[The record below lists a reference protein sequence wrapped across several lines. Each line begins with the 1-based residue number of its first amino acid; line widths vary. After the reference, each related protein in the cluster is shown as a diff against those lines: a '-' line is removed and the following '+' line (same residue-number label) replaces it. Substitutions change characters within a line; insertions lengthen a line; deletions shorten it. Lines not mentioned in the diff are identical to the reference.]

1 MADNWPA
8 DKIERRKV
16 EDLIPYAR
24 NARTHSEEQV
34 AQIAASIKE
43 WGWTTPVLIDEEG
56 GIIAGHG
63 RVLAAQK
70 LGIDEVPTM
79 AATGWTKAQKQA
91 YVLAD
96 NQLPQNAGWDM
107 DLLSVEMKDLD
118 AEGFDLSL
126 MGFDDDMMA
135 NMLKDETEGLTDEDA
150 VPEVPDVPVTVE
162 GDIWVLGKHRLMCGD
177 STSIDAVDKLMGG
190 QKANIC
196 FTSPP
201 YNAGSMNVKGNKRT
215 EKKYNSFDDNQ
226 TPDKFFD
233 FLSSNMSCILSVS
246 DEVFYNIGLVQDN
259 KQTIFKM
266 VSAFGDI
273 FKDVIYWKKKNVAP
287 HIQKGVINN
296 CVEFILCF
304 GDGKRKF
311 VNPQFSQG
319 TYYNVIEGAGASGNE
334 YSDIH
339 KATFPI
345 YLPENIIQNFT
356 GRNAIVFD
364 CFGGTGTT
372 MIAAHKHD
380 RICYMME
387 LDPKYCDVIIKRWCD
402 FTGKNAI
409 NEATGEKFNKEREGI
424 SPLLSDA

>member
-1 MADNWPA
+1 MKHKNNIWPA
-8 DKIERRKV
+8 DKVERRKTDSLV
-16 EDLIPYAR
+16 PYAR
-24 NARTHSEEQV
+24 NSRTHSEQQV
-34 AQIAASIKE
+34 SQIAASIKE

-135 NMLKDETEGLTDEDA
+135 NMLNEETEGLTDEDA

-190 QKANIC
+190 VKADMV

-201 YNAGSMNVKGNKRT
+201 YNANTKAGDGDIFNKRKS
-215 EKKYNSFDDNQ
+215 KKLYADGYSDNLGSEQYIKFTKDVLEVCFMNTDGFVFWNVSYNANSRNEYIKQIEDRI
-226 TPDKFFD
+226 D
-233 FLSSNMSCILSVS
+233 FLVEQICWKKSSTIPFKGCLMRDWEPVYIFSTNKQGLNLKNVVS
-246 DEVFYNIGLVQDN
+246 NFWEISNTGSQQENHKACFPVALPEKAIGLVN
-259 KQTIFKM
+259 KNTGIVFE
-266 VSAFGDI
+266 
-273 FKDVIYWKKKNVAP
+273 P
-287 HIQKGVINN
+287 
-296 CVEFILCF
+296 
-304 GDGKRKF
+304 
-311 VNPQFSQG
+311 FSGSG
-319 TYYNVIEGAGASGNE
+319 TTLIACE
-334 YSDIH
+334 
-339 KATFPI
+339 K
-345 YLPENIIQNFT
+345 T
-356 GRNAIVFD
+356 GREN
-364 CFGGTGTT
+364 
-372 MIAAHKHD
+372 
-380 RICYMME
+380 RSME

-402 FTGKNAI
+402 FTGKDAI
-409 NEATGEKFNKEREGI
+409 NEATGEKFPTIKAE
-424 SPLLSDA
+424 